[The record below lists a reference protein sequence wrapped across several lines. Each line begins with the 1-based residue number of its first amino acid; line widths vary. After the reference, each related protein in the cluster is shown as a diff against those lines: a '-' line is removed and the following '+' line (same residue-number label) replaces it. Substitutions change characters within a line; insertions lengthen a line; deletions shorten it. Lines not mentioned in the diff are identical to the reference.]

1 MKITKNSFIKMI
13 TIVAISLFVL
23 TGCDKSANDPN
34 IRLAPEIFSFPYIF
48 KGNFTVN
55 GQPGP
60 KGIPMFARLGGTH
73 GIVNDT
79 IRKGE
84 FSNIIIAPERLE
96 DMGKVITFHLGEPDG
111 KNIQADQLFP
121 FQQTKTPQF
130 LTINLTFPR
139 LP

>member
-1 MKITKNSFIKMI
+1 MNKGKNIFVKIV
-13 TIVAISLFVL
+13 TIIAISLIAL
-23 TGCDKSANDPN
+23 AGCDKSTGAPDSKM
-34 IRLAPEIFSFPYIF
+34 APEIFSFPYIF

-60 KGIPMFARLGGTH
+60 KGIPMFARLGNTH

-84 FSNIIIAPERLE
+84 FSNIIISPERIE
-96 DMGKVITFHLGEPDG
+96 DMGKIITFHLGEPDG
-111 KNIQADQLFP
+111 KNVQADQLFP
-121 FQQTKTPQF
+121 FEQTKTPQF